1 MAILELRTPVAVETN
16 LSRAEVI
23 DRLTRSIEPPGFMF
37 PLFGPLGLVGRTGA
51 ESCWFESG
59 SFFRKANRRLT
70 LRYFDGAKG
79 TTLRGEFALPTLQ
92 LIPIFA
98 ILAVGTLMC
107 LLFTIEII
115 KSLGGHGE
123 PLSVWQLTPY
133 AFMIA
138 GFFMLKFNLWF
149 LRGSEKELLET
160 IQDILKGPPSSSVE
174 PWPQEEIVIRPRPRS
189 I

>member
-1 MAILELRTPVAVETN
+1 
-16 LSRAEVI
+16 
-23 DRLTRSIEPPGFMF
+23 
-37 PLFGPLGLVGRTGA
+37 
-51 ESCWFESG
+51 
-59 SFFRKANRRLT
+59 
-70 LRYFDGAKG
+70 
-79 TTLRGEFALPTLQ
+79 
-92 LIPIFA
+92 
-98 ILAVGTLMC
+98 MC

-115 KSLGGHGE
+115 KSLGGHGG